1 MKKHI
6 PNILTVARMVLTI
19 VIIVCFIVLE
29 RYQFYWIFGLFV
41 VAVLTDYF
49 DGMLARRWKVE
60 STFGKVFDSLID
72 KILILSILMMLIPY
86 DIVHYGIFVAFL
98 FRDLFV
104 DGLKNYLLSLNKPI
118 APKITGK
125 LKFFFQTL
133 MIGLMLLLLSDTRW
147 DGEEVLYMAGI
158 LTTTSLALFFAYFS
172 AFLYTRDFIRSYKS

>member
-6 PNILTVARMVLTI
+6 PNILTAARMVLTI
-19 VIIVCFIVLE
+19 AIIVLFIILE
-29 RYQFYWIFGLFV
+29 RGQFYWIFGLFV

-86 DIVHYGIFVAFL
+86 NIVHYGIFVAFL

-104 DGLKNYLLSLNKPI
+104 DGLKNYLLSLNKPV

-125 LKFFFQTL
+125 L
-133 MIGLMLLLLSDTRW
+133 
-147 DGEEVLYMAGI
+147 
-158 LTTTSLALFFAYFS
+158 
-172 AFLYTRDFIRSYKS
+172 